1 MFKESFQLSYLDLF
15 LVSQIKRVVKLHNGI
30 LFTTPSNLSL
40 HKKRQSKQNN
50 QRPPPSPNKIVI
62 IKNIKYFLCFSAIYF
77 SFPKRHAGPS
87 MVPRSKNKMNV
98 QNVSSFI

>member
-1 MFKESFQLSYLDLF
+1 M
-15 LVSQIKRVVKLHNGI
+15 SQIKRVVKLHNGI
-30 LFTTPSNLSL
+30 LFTTPSNLPL
-40 HKKRQSKQNN
+40 HQKNPNLNKTIRDT
-50 QRPPPSPNKIVI
+50 PPPPNKIVI
-62 IKNIKYFLCFSAIYF
+62 IKNINIFLCFSAIDF